1 MKHAHKF
8 HGFLILIFAL
18 MLSGCGTFD
27 VLSSAD
33 KKIKDHHLYERQG
46 IDILVESSS
55 LKTTVIKD
63 KDSFERICRSPNP
76 DFASGETSGVSVGLS
91 KGPTIGTSSGA
102 MIDSLG
108 GRSPA
113 VLITREL
120 MYRAC
125 EMTLNLQATPDLS
138 KEIYWRFLTT
148 IELAIKNQTGAG
160 SQSSSVTSNSNA
172 PLTMAPSNA
181 NANALGIS
189 GSGYSPPDGDNSAN
203 PNPVNSG
210 LPFPTNT
217 PNATLPA
224 GNVPIPTLNSQN
236 MPDAGPL
243 QAPPASQ

>member
-18 MLSGCGTFD
+18 MISGCGTFD

-46 IDILVESSS
+46 IDILVESSI

-148 IELAIKNQTGAG
+148 IELTIKSQTGAG
-160 SQSSSVTSNSNA
+160 AQSSSVTSNSNA

-181 NANALGIS
+181 NALGIS
-189 GSGYSPPDGDNSAN
+189 GSGYSPPSGDNSAN

-243 QAPPASQ
+243 QPPPASP

>member
-8 HGFLILIFAL
+8 YGFLSLIFAL

-33 KKIKDHHLYERQG
+33 KKNSEHHLYERQG
-46 IDILVESSS
+46 IDVFVESSS

-63 KDSFERICRSPNP
+63 KDSLERICRSPNP
-76 DFASGETSGVSVGLS
+76 DFASGQTSGISVGLS

-125 EMTLNLQATPDLS
+125 ELTLNLQATPDLS

-148 IELAIKNQTGAG
+148 IELAIKSQTGAG
-160 SQSSSVTSNSNA
+160 AQGSSVTSNTIA
-172 PLTMAPSNA
+172 PSTMATS

-189 GSGYSPPDGDNSAN
+189 GSGNTPPYGDNSAN
-203 PNPVNSG
+203 PNPVNSAP
-210 LPFPTNT
+210 PFPTNT
-217 PNATLPA
+217 PDPTFPP
-224 GNVPIPTLNSQN
+224 GSVPIPTFNPQN
-236 MPDAGPL
+236 MPDVGPS
-243 QAPPASQ
+243 QAPR

>member
-1 MKHAHKF
+1 MMKHPNKF
-8 HGFLILIFAL
+8 YGFLTLIFPL

-33 KKIKDHHLYERQG
+33 KKIKDHHIYERQG

-76 DFASGETSGVSVGLS
+76 DFASGETSGVSVGLA

-125 EMTLNLQATPDLS
+125 ELTLNLQATPDLS
-138 KEIYWRFLTT
+138 KEIYWRFLSTV
-148 IELAIKNQTGAG
+148 ELAIKSQIGAG
-160 SQSSSVTSNSNA
+160 AQSSSVTSNSNA
-172 PLTMAPSNA
+172 PLTMAPSNV
-181 NANALGIS
+181 NALGIS
-189 GSGYSPPDGDNSAN
+189 GNGNSPPYGDNSAN
-203 PNPVNSG
+203 PNPVYSG
-210 LPFPTNT
+210 PPFPTNT
-217 PNATLPA
+217 PDATFPG
-224 GNVPIPTLNSQN
+224 GNVPIPTLNSPN
-236 MPDAGPL
+236 MPGAGPL
-243 QAPPASQ
+243 QAPR

>member
-8 HGFLILIFAL
+8 YGFSSLIFAL

-33 KKIKDHHLYERQG
+33 KKNSEHHLYERQG
-46 IDILVESSS
+46 IDVFVENSS

-63 KDSFERICRSPNP
+63 KDSLERICRSPNP
-76 DFASGETSGVSVGLS
+76 DFASGQTSGVSVGLS

-125 EMTLNLQATPDLS
+125 ELTLNLQATPDLS

-148 IELAIKNQTGAG
+148 IELAIKSQTGAG
-160 SQSSSVTSNSNA
+160 AQGSSVTSNTNA
-172 PLTMAPSNA
+172 PSTMATS
-181 NANALGIS
+181 NANALGIF
-189 GSGYSPPDGDNSAN
+189 GSGNTPPYGDNSAN
-203 PNPVNSG
+203 PSPVNSG
-210 LPFPTNT
+210 PPFPTNT
-217 PNATLPA
+217 PDPTFPP
-224 GNVPIPTLNSQN
+224 GSVPIPTFNPQN
-236 MPDAGPL
+236 MPDVGPS
-243 QAPPASQ
+243 QAPR

>member
-1 MKHAHKF
+1 MKYAHKF
-8 HGFLILIFAL
+8 YGFLSLIFAL

-33 KKIKDHHLYERQG
+33 KKNSEHHLYERQG
-46 IDILVESSS
+46 IDVFVESSS

-63 KDSFERICRSPNP
+63 KDSLERICRSPNP
-76 DFASGETSGVSVGLS
+76 DFASGQTSGISVGLS

-125 EMTLNLQATPDLS
+125 ELTLNLQATPDLS

-148 IELAIKNQTGAG
+148 IELAIKSQTGAG
-160 SQSSSVTSNSNA
+160 AQGNSVTSNTNA
-172 PLTMAPSNA
+172 PSTMATS

-189 GSGYSPPDGDNSAN
+189 GSGNTPPYGDNSAN
-203 PNPVNSG
+203 PNPVNSAP
-210 LPFPTNT
+210 PFPTNT
-217 PNATLPA
+217 PDPTFPP
-224 GNVPIPTLNSQN
+224 GSVPIPTFNPQN
-236 MPDAGPL
+236 MPDVGPS
-243 QAPPASQ
+243 QAPR

>member
-8 HGFLILIFAL
+8 YGFLSLIFAL

-27 VLSSAD
+27 VLTSAD
-33 KKIKDHHLYERQG
+33 KKNKDHHLYERQG

-63 KDSFERICRSPNP
+63 KDSLERICRSPNP
-76 DFASGETSGVSVGLS
+76 DFASGQSSGVSVGLS
-91 KGPTIGTSSGA
+91 QGPTIGASSGA

-125 EMTLNLQATPDLS
+125 ELTLNLQATPDLS

-160 SQSSSVTSNSNA
+160 SQSSSVTSNTNA

-181 NANALGIS
+181 NSLGFS
-189 GSGYSPPDGDNSAN
+189 GNGNFPPYGDNSAN
-203 PNPVNSG
+203 PNLVNSG
-210 LPFPTNT
+210 PPFPTNT
-217 PNATLPA
+217 PNATFPA

-236 MPDAGPL
+236 MPDVSPL
-243 QAPPASQ
+243 QAPR

>member
-1 MKHAHKF
+1 MMKHPNKF
-8 HGFLILIFAL
+8 YGFLSLIFTL

-33 KKIKDHHLYERQG
+33 KKNKEHHLYERQG

-125 EMTLNLQATPDLS
+125 ELTLNLQATDTAAGKGSVFVQQTAGVMDLG
-138 KEIYWRFLTT
+138 KYQVY
-148 IELAIKNQTGAG
+148 AAGAG
-160 SQSSSVTSNSNA
+160 VDLDFTGPA
-172 PLTMAPSNA
+172 
-181 NANALGIS
+181 S
-189 GSGYSPPDGDNSAN
+189 GSGTTVRVDLSGFNALSNDNRLRITAPSGKQDGVMKGMKLKAIRDLVIWLVAHQALLVVPMSP
-203 PNPVNSG
+203 
-210 LPFPTNT
+210 
-217 PNATLPA
+217 
-224 GNVPIPTLNSQN
+224 
-236 MPDAGPL
+236 
-243 QAPPASQ
+243 